1 MERGDVGAKRTPE
14 GRPITTSLRHPP
26 RFLLYP
32 RLLLE
37 TALRRVLCKTFTN
50 CFSLV
55 AHIIYSSNIMSTKTV
70 PTLTL
75 DGARIALAAAEA
87 RAKEIK
93 IPMNIAVIDNAC
105 HLLAFARMEGAKITS
120 INIAIDK
127 AFTAAG
133 HRAPTSIYKDN
144 VYPGGSAYGINHSN
158 GGRFMT
164 IAGGV
169 PIIKEGAVVGALG
182 CSTGLPGQD
191 EDVAK
196 KGVEA
201 VERSFGLRAKL

>member
-1 MERGDVGAKRTPE
+1 
-14 GRPITTSLRHPP
+14 
-26 RFLLYP
+26 
-32 RLLLE
+32 
-37 TALRRVLCKTFTN
+37 
-50 CFSLV
+50 
-55 AHIIYSSNIMSTKTV
+55 MSTKTV

-105 HLLAFARMEGAKITS
+105 HLLAFARMEG
-120 INIAIDK
+120 AIDK